1 MLAAG
6 TFGNKQGNLVC
17 LHGRDP
23 HFSRSVIDL
32 PSVVTEWLELRI
44 PPSTGILR
52 HREMSGKLLT
62 RALFHEKE
70 DLFLNLHTGHGEEQG
85 VHFPVAKRGE
95 YWGPGHLLHGGAQEE
110 VQIHDCPAGL
120 KKSSSYSQGT

>member
-1 MLAAG
+1 MI
-6 TFGNKQGNLVC
+6 
-17 LHGRDP
+17 DP
-23 HFSRSVIDL
+23 
-32 PSVVTEWLELRI
+32 PSVVTEWLALRM
-44 PPSTGILR
+44 PQSAGILGLG
-52 HREMSGKLLT
+52 EMSGKLLT
-62 RALFHEKE
+62 RTLFHEKE

-120 KKSSSYSQGT
+120 NKLQV